1 MDQKDNDK
9 FQVIKN
15 TLNRD
20 IKLLPSVKKEA
31 LPVVEKIN
39 KKLSPK
45 QWKFVTELVYGE
57 ADNISGTEAARR
69 AGISDKKAR
78 TRACLWQNP
87 KLFPQIVRAIR
98 DQREEVKKQ
107 YDANKHTHMMKLAKL
122 REGAEKEGQFSAAIN
137 AEIHRG
143 KTAGLY
149 IERKAVL
156 HGSIDNMSREDVL
169 KSIKEIK
176 TRYMPLLS
184 NKAKKEL
191 FGKNE
196 D

>member
-1 MDQKDNDK
+1 MNLEKNKNKQLM
-9 FQVIKN
+9 KN
-15 TLNRD
+15 TT
-20 IKLLPSVKKEA
+20 IKSEIVTIAPNSI
-31 LPVVEKIN
+31 VESQIN
-39 KKLSPK
+39 KKLTPK
-45 QWKFVTELVYGE
+45 QYKFVQEIVYGE
-57 ADNISGTEAARR
+57 ADNISGAEAARR

-87 KLFPQIVRAIR
+87 KLFPQIVNSIR
-98 DQREEVKKQ
+98 DQREEAKKQ
-107 YDANKHTHMMKLAKL
+107 FDANKHTHMMKLAKL
-122 REGAEKEGQFSAAIN
+122 REGAEKEGHFSAAIN

-169 KSIKEIK
+169 KNLKEIK
-176 TRYMPLLS
+176 TKYIPLLS
-184 NKAKKEL
+184 DKAKKEL

-196 D
+196 N

>member
-1 MDQKDNDK
+1 MNLEKNKNKQLM
-9 FQVIKN
+9 KN
-15 TLNRD
+15 TT
-20 IKLLPSVKKEA
+20 IKGEIVATTPYST
-31 LPVVEKIN
+31 VESRIN
-39 KKLSPK
+39 KKLTPK
-45 QWKFVTELVYGE
+45 QYKFVQEIVYGE
-57 ADNISGTEAARR
+57 ADNISGAEAARR

-87 KLFPQIVRAIR
+87 KLFPQIVNSIR
-98 DQREEVKKQ
+98 DQREEAKKQ
-107 YDANKHTHMMKLAKL
+107 FEANKHTHMMKLAKL

-156 HGSIDNMSREDVL
+156 HGSIDSMSREDVL
-169 KSIKEIK
+169 KNLKDIK
-176 TRYMPLLS
+176 TKYIPLLS
-184 NKAKKEL
+184 DKAKKEL

-196 D
+196 N

>member
-1 MDQKDNDK
+1 MNLEKNKNKQLM
-9 FQVIKN
+9 KN
-15 TLNRD
+15 TT
-20 IKLLPSVKKEA
+20 IKGEIVTTAPNST
-31 LPVVEKIN
+31 VESKIN
-39 KKLSPK
+39 KKLTPK
-45 QWKFVTELVYGE
+45 QYKFVQEIVYGE
-57 ADNISGTEAARR
+57 ADNISGAEAARR

-87 KLFPQIVRAIR
+87 KLFPQIVNSIR
-98 DQREEVKKQ
+98 DQREEAKKQ
-107 YDANKHTHMMKLAKL
+107 FEANKHTHMMKLAKL

-156 HGSIDNMSREDVL
+156 HGSIDSMSREDVL
-169 KSIKEIK
+169 KNLKDIK
-176 TRYMPLLS
+176 TKYIPLLS
-184 NKAKKEL
+184 DKAKKEL

-196 D
+196 N